1 MHEGDGDCED
11 LLRILRRVRQLLLYR
26 APSEIIG
33 LRREADCAGVEIM
46 LPEPPRDLHRER
58 PHDLHA
64 LGLEIILIDIYR
76 RRDLVR
82 DAFRLLL
89 HRRYRARREAMGGR
103 MNIAACIGTQKTG
116 EDRRVEAGRIAD
128 RMDADAPEL
137 LRGFAAAAVEVADRE
152 RPHLRLDLGRVERV
166 DLIRLLEVGG
176 HLREERVA
184 RDTDIDREAEG
195 VADLVLD
202 EHRGIH
208 RECKRPEFGGLLA
221 TQCPRDDLLEDGA
234 PDHLLGAGHVEE
246 GFIDGELLDDR
257 GILVQDLD
265 EGCGVCA
272 VGLEVGGHEDEG
284 GAELEGLHHR
294 HRRPDAVTLRREGAC
309 RDDAV
314 AGFHVTADGRRDRA
328 EVEGCRIL
336 AEALHR
342 GPAEKRG
349 VDIDMKDRAVH
360 RASFLRGWWYRC
372 SQGQRLPPEAQY
384 SEAGKI

>member
-1 MHEGDGDCED
+1 MVEVRGEDRHQADLPALPEEAVRRIEHLMHQRDGDRED

-26 APSEIIG
+26 ASPEIIG
-33 LRREADCAGVEIM
+33 LRREADGTGVEVV

-64 LGLEIILIDIYR
+64 LGLEIICIDIHR

-89 HRRYRARREAMGGR
+89 HRRHRARRDAMGGR
-103 MNIAACIGTQKTG
+103 MNIAACIGAQKTG
-116 EDRRVEAGRIAD
+116 EDRRVEAGGVTD

-137 LRGFAAAAVEVADRE
+137 LRGLTAAAVEVADRE

-208 RECKRPEFGGLLA
+208 GECKRPEPGGLFA
-221 TQCPRDDLLEDGA
+221 RQCPRDDLLEDGT
-234 PDHLLGAGHVEE
+234 PD
-246 GFIDGELLDDR
+246 
-257 GILVQDLD
+257 
-265 EGCGVCA
+265 
-272 VGLEVGGHEDEG
+272 
-284 GAELEGLHHR
+284 
-294 HRRPDAVTLRREGAC
+294 
-309 RDDAV
+309 
-314 AGFHVTADGRRDRA
+314 
-328 EVEGCRIL
+328 
-336 AEALHR
+336 
-342 GPAEKRG
+342 
-349 VDIDMKDRAVH
+349 
-360 RASFLRGWWYRC
+360 
-372 SQGQRLPPEAQY
+372 
-384 SEAGKI
+384 